1 MVKPISSKG
10 LSVARRRHLRL
21 LFGAVATGVALALL
35 AAPAPWADT
44 GSGDLSPAQR
54 LALDA
59 GIQVSPK
66 AAANTTGRRKPGVNP
81 YLANLPDSTKA
92 DYASWRMQLA
102 SQAEQRAKSSSL
114 TRARNRAAG
123 QVLAPPFVHDEKD
136 STGTPGSNDSQAQ
149 AELVNGFG
157 TGRRKNPRVRILGQL
172 ADLTPASQPLAVRAE
187 DDGSIGLATAT
198 GINGVGA
205 RTSTSVLG
213 DGPHG
218 SAGDGSN
225 DFDYFSVR
233 SRAGLMIT
241 VDTTATAEVDT
252 VLAIYDSAGELL
264 AANDDAF
271 VEPNFFASRLTFGVP
286 ADGTYYVV
294 VGGFSVEGS
303 LPEDPTDSGS
313 GAGFGAEGQYQISI
327 ISSDLDRDYYA
338 LRLVKGDVIGAVGY
352 GTASN
357 LRIWR
362 PDGKQMVGAENVD
375 ASFLYAPES
384 PLPGSGNTTLAY
396 VAERSGT
403 YVIQVLGNT
412 GSYDT
417 LVEAYRPGSEVDPA
431 ARVQTVFLDF
441 DGAQVDTVIW
451 GGPGPSTLSPFG
463 SFVAEWG
470 LTGSQEAVLI
480 DRITATVREN
490 IRRDL
495 IQKGLNRNLAVRVIN
510 SKDDRDIFGRTN
522 VSRVIV
528 GGTVDESGIPTIGIA
543 QYIDPGNYGHED
555 SGLVLLDILSGSDPG
570 DEASLNFYLRPH
582 SDRVGF
588 VSRAVANVISHEIG
602 HLIGSYHTDN
612 SDGTHL
618 LMDSGGSNFGANLY
632 GVGPDNIGGTS
643 DDEDID
649 FGTASYAPDE
659 GFTGLENTLNVSV
672 WGYGRRSFT
681 S

>member
-1 MVKPISSKG
+1 
-10 LSVARRRHLRL
+10 
-21 LFGAVATGVALALL
+21 
-35 AAPAPWADT
+35 
-44 GSGDLSPAQR
+44 
-54 LALDA
+54 
-59 GIQVSPK
+59 
-66 AAANTTGRRKPGVNP
+66 
-81 YLANLPDSTKA
+81 
-92 DYASWRMQLA
+92 
-102 SQAEQRAKSSSL
+102 
-114 TRARNRAAG
+114 
-123 QVLAPPFVHDEKD
+123 
-136 STGTPGSNDSQAQ
+136 
-149 AELVNGFG
+149 
-157 TGRRKNPRVRILGQL
+157 
-172 ADLTPASQPLAVRAE
+172 
-187 DDGSIGLATAT
+187 
-198 GINGVGA
+198 
-205 RTSTSVLG
+205 
-213 DGPHG
+213 
-218 SAGDGSN
+218 
-225 DFDYFSVR
+225 
-233 SRAGLMIT
+233 
-241 VDTTATAEVDT
+241 
-252 VLAIYDSAGELL
+252 
-264 AANDDAF
+264 
-271 VEPNFFASRLTFGVP
+271 
-286 ADGTYYVV
+286 
-294 VGGFSVEGS
+294 
-303 LPEDPTDSGS
+303 
-313 GAGFGAEGQYQISI
+313 
-327 ISSDLDRDYYA
+327 
-338 LRLVKGDVIGAVGY
+338 
-352 GTASN
+352 
-357 LRIWR
+357 
-362 PDGKQMVGAENVD
+362 VD

-396 VAERSGT
+396 VAEMSGT
-403 YVIQVLGNT
+403 SVIQVLGNT

-470 LTGSQEAVLI
+470 LTRSQEAVLI

-510 SKDDRDIFGRTN
+510 SKDHRDIFGRTN

-588 VSRAVANVISHEIG
+588 VSRGVANVISHEIG

-612 SDGTHL
+612 SDDTHL
-618 LMDSGGSNFGANLY
+618 LMDSGGANFGANLY